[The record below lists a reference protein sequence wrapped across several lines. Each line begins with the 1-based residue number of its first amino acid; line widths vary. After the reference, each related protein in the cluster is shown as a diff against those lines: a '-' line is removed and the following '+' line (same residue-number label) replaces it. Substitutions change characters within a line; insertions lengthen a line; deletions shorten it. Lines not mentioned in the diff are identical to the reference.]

1 MNEIKEKIEHLRR
14 ELNEHNYNYYVLNA
28 PVISDREFDRMMEEL
43 QQLEKEYPQYS
54 DPNSPTQRVGNDINK
69 AFTQVKHKYPML
81 SLGNT
86 YTIDEVASFYDR
98 VRSGLN
104 EDFRIVGELKY
115 DGTSISL
122 TYRHGKLLRA
132 VTRGDGV
139 QGDDVTE
146 NVKTIRSIPLQLR
159 GTGYP
164 DEFEIRGEI
173 LMPWTVFE
181 QLNAE
186 REREEETLFANPRN
200 AASGTLKL
208 QNSAIVASRNLDAY
222 LYYLLGEDL
231 PSDDHYENLQI
242 ARSWG
247 FKISDAMQ
255 VCHSLEEM
263 KAFIDYWDVNRKN
276 LPVATDGIVFK
287 VASLRQQK
295 NLGYTAKSPR
305 WAMAYKFQAEQ
316 ALTRL
321 NSVSYQVGRTGTV
334 TPVANL
340 DPVQLSGTVVKR
352 ASLHNDD
359 IIQSLD
365 LHIGDMVFVEKGGEI
380 IPKIT
385 GVDFDAR
392 GLLIGEKV
400 TFVKQCPE
408 CGTPL
413 VRYEGEAAHYCPN
426 EMGCPPQIK
435 GRIEHYISRRAMD
448 IDGLGPETID
458 LFYRLGMVR
467 TVADLYSLNES
478 EIASLERLGE
488 KSARNIIEAVDRSL
502 QVPFERVLF
511 ALGIRFVGET
521 VAKKLANSFVSIE
534 ALEAATLDDLV
545 DVDEIGPRIA
555 QSVRAYFENEQN
567 RNLIK
572 RSEEAGVQ
580 MRISEDRLSGFTD
593 KLDGA
598 TIVISGTFTHHS
610 RDEYKQM
617 IEQHGGK
624 NTGSVSAK
632 TTYLL
637 AGENMGPAKLE
648 KARKLGIKIIS
659 EEDFLQ
665 MIQYPG

>member
-1 MNEIKEKIEHLRR
+1 MNEIKEKIEHLRQ

-400 TFVKQCPE
+400 TFIKQCPE

-572 RSEEAGVQ
+572 RLKEAGVQ

>member
-1 MNEIKEKIEHLRR
+1 
-14 ELNEHNYNYYVLNA
+14 
-28 PVISDREFDRMMEEL
+28 
-43 QQLEKEYPQYS
+43 
-54 DPNSPTQRVGNDINK
+54 
-69 AFTQVKHKYPML
+69 ML

-400 TFVKQCPE
+400 TFIKQCPE

-572 RSEEAGVQ
+572 RLKEAGVQ

-610 RDEYKQM
+610 RDEYRQM

-624 NTGSVSAK
+624 NTGSVSA
-632 TTYLL
+632 
-637 AGENMGPAKLE
+637 
-648 KARKLGIKIIS
+648 
-659 EEDFLQ
+659 
-665 MIQYPG
+665 

>member
-1 MNEIKEKIEHLRR
+1 MNEIKEKIERLRQ

-28 PVISDREFDRMMEEL
+28 PVISDREFDRMMEDL
-43 QQLEKEYPQYS
+43 QQLEKEYPQYN

-122 TYRHGKLLRA
+122 TYKHGKLFRA

-222 LYYLLGEDL
+222 LYYLLGDNL

-247 FKISDAMQ
+247 FKISDAMR

-263 KAFIDYWDVNRKN
+263 KAFIDYWDINRKN

-400 TFVKQCPE
+400 TFIKQCPE

-467 TVADLYSLNES
+467 TVADLYGLNES

-488 KSARNIIEAVDRSL
+488 KSARNIMDAVERSL

-534 ALEAATLDDLV
+534 ALEAATLEDLV
-545 DVDEIGPRIA
+545 GVDEIGPRIA

-567 RNLIK
+567 RNLIRQLK
-572 RSEEAGVQ
+572 EAGVQ
-580 MRISEDRLSGFTD
+580 MKISEDRLSGFTD
-593 KLDGA
+593 KLDGT

-617 IEQHGGK
+617 IERHGGK

-665 MIQYPG
+665 MIR

>member
-1 MNEIKEKIEHLRR
+1 MNEIKEKIEHLRQ

-400 TFVKQCPE
+400 TFIKQCPE

-448 IDGLGPETID
+448 IDGLGPETLD
-458 LFYRLGMVR
+458 LVYRLGMVR

-572 RSEEAGVQ
+572 RLKEAGVQ

-632 TTYLL
+632 TAYLL

-665 MIQYPG
+665 MIQ

>member
-1 MNEIKEKIEHLRR
+1 MNEIKEKIEHLRQ

-400 TFVKQCPE
+400 TFIKQCPE

-458 LFYRLGMVR
+458 LFYRLEMVR

-572 RSEEAGVQ
+572 RLKEAGVQ

-665 MIQYPG
+665 IIQ

>member
-1 MNEIKEKIEHLRR
+1 MNEIKEKIEHLRQ

-400 TFVKQCPE
+400 TFIKQCPE

-572 RSEEAGVQ
+572 RLKEAGVQ

-610 RDEYKQM
+610 RDEYRQM

-659 EEDFLQ
+659 EEGFLQ
-665 MIQYPG
+665 MIQ

>member
-1 MNEIKEKIEHLRR
+1 MNEIKEKIEHLRQ

-222 LYYLLGEDL
+222 LYYLLGDNL

-400 TFVKQCPE
+400 TFIKQCPE

-572 RSEEAGVQ
+572 RLKEAGVQ

-610 RDEYKQM
+610 RDEYRQM

-665 MIQYPG
+665 MIQ

>member
-1 MNEIKEKIEHLRR
+1 MNEIKEKIEHLRQ

-400 TFVKQCPE
+400 TFIKQCPE

-534 ALEAATLDDLV
+534 ALESATLDDLV
-545 DVDEIGPRIA
+545 GVDEIGPRIA

-572 RSEEAGVQ
+572 RLEEAGVQ

-632 TTYLL
+632 TIYLL

-665 MIQYPG
+665 MIQ